1 VPACV
6 LGRIPV
12 TKRRASPVSVFR
24 SPLYLDTEILV
35 PLANYH
41 DIEVMVD
48 VVVTQRDRGER
59 SGKAAVKA
67 SIPLPGTPG
76 FELGGSRG
84 SESEVTQ
91 ARTVKDHPTNAL
103 NRLLDALAASGDVT
117 TDLTTGAI
125 RRRQLVELDGDWQ
138 ISPATD
144 VGSLLTAMVAMIAQ
158 NPSALESS
166 KPPAELYSLM
176 TAGPARGSVVL
187 NATLDGPDEMRV
199 LVLLESG
206 YLVGQTS
213 LDDLEDERTVFG
225 QVDAIVA
232 EGSHYSLE
240 KFFLSGFGRPLRRA
254 ISVEQ
259 LLEGMQSGFGRPMT
273 LNDLNIDGPLVVVKG
288 IAIY

>member
-1 VPACV
+1 M
-6 LGRIPV
+6 
-12 TKRRASPVSVFR
+12 SMFR

-48 VVVTQRDRGER
+48 VAVTQRDRGQR
-59 SGKAAVKA
+59 SGAAGVRA
-67 SIPLPGTPG
+67 SVPLPGSPG
-76 FELGGSRG
+76 VELGGSRG

-103 NRLLDALAASGDVT
+103 NRLLDALAKSGDVT
-117 TDLTTGAI
+117 TGLPTSAI
-125 RRRQLVELDGDWQ
+125 TRHQLVELDGDWE

-144 VGSLLTAMVAMIAQ
+144 VGALLTGMVAMIAQ

-166 KPPAELYSLM
+166 EPPAEFYSLVNSE
-176 TAGPARGSVVL
+176 PARGSVVL
-187 NATLDGPDEMRV
+187 NATIDGAEQAHV
-199 LVLLESG
+199 VVLLDSG
-206 YLVGQTS
+206 RLVDRTS

-225 QVDAIVA
+225 QVDAMVA
-232 EGSHYSLE
+232 EGSQYSLE
-240 KFFLSGFGRPLRRA
+240 KFFLSGFSRPIRRA

-259 LLEGMQSGFGRPMT
+259 LLSGTELSLGKPMT
-273 LNDLNIDGPLVVVKG
+273 IDDLKIEGPLVVVKA